1 MIGNR
6 TLKHGVRLGLML
18 RCGKERTRVR
28 RMLVWVTL
36 GFLLTVVSSSYFIP
50 SVMAATFTVNTTDD
64 TVDANPGDG
73 VCADSVG
80 K

>member
-1 MIGNR
+1 
-6 TLKHGVRLGLML
+6 
-18 RCGKERTRVR
+18 
-28 RMLVWVTL
+28 MLVWVTL
-36 GFLLTVVSSSYFIP
+36 VFLLTVVSSPYFIP

-73 VCADSVG
+73 VCADSAG